1 MTDKM
6 RTTVIFYG
14 LTAFATVAMLI
25 AFYYSS

>member
-14 LTAFATVAMLI
+14 LTGVATVAMI
-25 AFYYSS
+25 VAIYMGS